1 MTKNWQNTRVAPT
14 DSIRD
19 TIQIIDQSSLQI
31 ALVIDEKGCLLG
43 TATDGDIRRAI
54 LKGIS
59 LDAAIHSIMNA
70 SPTVAQAHDS
80 TEQVLALMQHTRKH
94 QIPILNSQGIVV
106 DLAILESLLLQP
118 TTTRPNAV
126 VLMAG
131 GLGTRLRP
139 LTEHCPKP
147 LLKVGSKPVLQTI
160 IENFRDQGFKK
171 FYLSV
176 NYKAEMI
183 EAYFGD
189 GSAFAVS
196 IEYLHENTR
205 LGTAGALTLLPEQL
219 EHPLIVMNGDLLTK
233 VDYRK
238 LLDFHH
244 EHAATATMCVREYD
258 FQVPYG
264 VVEIDTHKIMGIQ
277 EKPIQRF
284 FVNAGIYVL
293 QPEALAL
300 IPAHSFFDM
309 PTLFE
314 KVLANAGEC
323 AAFPVREY
331 WIDIGQLAD
340 LERANLEFMGEF
352 DDRK

>member
-31 ALVIDEKGCLLG
+31 ALVIDEAGQLLG

-94 QIPILNSQGIVV
+94 QIPILNSQGIIV

-147 LLKVGSKPVLQTI
+147 
-160 IENFRDQGFKK
+160 
-171 FYLSV
+171 
-176 NYKAEMI
+176 
-183 EAYFGD
+183 
-189 GSAFAVS
+189 
-196 IEYLHENTR
+196 
-205 LGTAGALTLLPEQL
+205 
-219 EHPLIVMNGDLLTK
+219 
-233 VDYRK
+233 
-238 LLDFHH
+238 
-244 EHAATATMCVREYD
+244 
-258 FQVPYG
+258 
-264 VVEIDTHKIMGIQ
+264 
-277 EKPIQRF
+277 
-284 FVNAGIYVL
+284 
-293 QPEALAL
+293 
-300 IPAHSFFDM
+300 
-309 PTLFE
+309 
-314 KVLANAGEC
+314 
-323 AAFPVREY
+323 
-331 WIDIGQLAD
+331 
-340 LERANLEFMGEF
+340 
-352 DDRK
+352 